1 MPVVSVSLTE
11 KNMETLEKVSESL
24 GLVSRS
30 EAIRACLRSAEAEMR
45 NRESLHGE
53 VEGILVVVHDAH
65 SSPELDEG
73 RHEFQDI
80 VTTQIHS
87 HLKSRKCLE
96 VFILQGEAERV
107 RDLLRTFRGDEMLE
121 YVKFVQS

>member
-11 KNMETLEKVSESL
+11 KNMKTLEKVSESL

-53 VEGILVVVHDAH
+53 VEGILVTVHDSHA
-65 SSPELDEG
+65 SSELDEA

-96 VFILQGEAERV
+96 VFILQGKADKV
-107 RDLLRTFRGDEMLE
+107 KALLRTFRAAEMLE